1 MRTKW
6 SMILFLSAI
15 SINVNVMASPVVSN
29 DKPRSPFSIDR
40 QSESNTVKNRADI
53 NNSIDSYSLILKENS
68 LLSQEVKN
76 WAQEQGYKLLWR
88 SDKDYII
95 YKTVRF
101 NGQSREDIL
110 KSLGDLFSSEQYGLV
125 VKLYAGNN
133 VLVIDSQ

>member
-15 SINVNVMASPVVSN
+15 SVNVMASPVVSN

-110 KSLGDLFSSEQYGLV
+110 KSLGALFSSEQYGLV

>member
-15 SINVNVMASPVVSN
+15 SVGAMASPVVSN
-29 DKPRSPFSIDR
+29 DKPISPFSIDR
-40 QSESNTVKNRADI
+40 QPESNVVKNRADI
-53 NNSIDSYSLILKENS
+53 INGMVSFSLTLKENA
-68 LLSQEVKN
+68 LLSQEVEN

-95 YKTVRF
+95 YKTVIF
-101 NGQSREDIL
+101 NSQSREDIL

-125 VKLYAGNN
+125 VKLYTGNN

>member
-1 MRTKW
+1 MRIKW
-6 SMILFLSAI
+6 SMITFLSAI
-15 SINVNVMASPVVSN
+15 SVNVMASPVISN
-29 DKPRSPFSIDR
+29 EKPRSPFSIDR
-40 QSESNTVKNRADI
+40 QSESNTVKNRANI
-53 NNSIDSYSLILKENS
+53 NNSMGSYSITLKENA

-110 KSLGDLFSSEQYGLV
+110 KSLGYLFSSEQYGLV
-125 VKLYAGNN
+125 VKLYTGNN

>member
-1 MRTKW
+1 
-6 SMILFLSAI
+6 MILFLSAI
-15 SINVNVMASPVVSN
+15 SVNVMASPVVSN

-40 QSESNTVKNRADI
+40 QSESNTEKKRADI
-53 NNSIDSYSLILKENS
+53 NSSIDSYSLILKENS

-110 KSLGDLFSSEQYGLV
+110 KSLGALFSSEQYGLV

>member
-15 SINVNVMASPVVSN
+15 SVNVMASPVVSN

-40 QSESNTVKNRADI
+40 QSGSNTVKNRADI
-53 NNSIDSYSLILKENS
+53 NNIIDSYSLILKENS

-76 WAQEQGYKLLWR
+76 WAQKQGYKLLWR

>member
-15 SINVNVMASPVVSN
+15 SVNVMASPVVSN

-53 NNSIDSYSLILKENS
+53 NNIIDSYSLILKENS

>member
-15 SINVNVMASPVVSN
+15 SVNVMASPVVSN

-40 QSESNTVKNRADI
+40 QSESNSEKKRADI
-53 NNSIDSYSLILKENS
+53 NSSIDSYSLILKENS

-110 KSLGDLFSSEQYGLV
+110 KSLGALFSSEQYGLV

>member
-15 SINVNVMASPVVSN
+15 SVNVMASPVVSN

-53 NNSIDSYSLILKENS
+53 NNSIDSYSLVLKENS

>member
-15 SINVNVMASPVVSN
+15 SVNVMASPVVSN

-40 QSESNTVKNRADI
+40 QSESNTEKKRADI
-53 NNSIDSYSLILKENS
+53 NSSIDSYSLILKENS

-76 WAQEQGYKLLWR
+76 WAQKQGYKLLWR

-110 KSLGDLFSSEQYGLV
+110 KSLGALFSSEQYGLV

>member
-15 SINVNVMASPVVSN
+15 SINVMASPVVSN

>member
-15 SINVNVMASPVVSN
+15 SVNVMASPVVSN

-40 QSESNTVKNRADI
+40 QSESNTVKKRADI
-53 NNSIDSYSLILKENS
+53 NSSIDSYSLILKENS

-110 KSLGDLFSSEQYGLV
+110 KSLGALFSSEQYGLV

>member
-15 SINVNVMASPVVSN
+15 SVNVMASPVVSN

>member
-15 SINVNVMASPVVSN
+15 SINVMASPVVSN

-40 QSESNTVKNRADI
+40 QSESNTVKNQADI

>member
-15 SINVNVMASPVVSN
+15 SVNVMASPVVSN

-53 NNSIDSYSLILKENS
+53 NNIIDSYSLILKENS
-68 LLSQEVKN
+68 LLSQEVKH
-76 WAQEQGYKLLWR
+76 WAQKQGYKLLWR

>member
-1 MRTKW
+1 MRIKW
-6 SMILFLSAI
+6 SMITFLSAI
-15 SINVNVMASPVVSN
+15 SVNVMASPVISN

-40 QSESNTVKNRADI
+40 QSESNTVKNRANI
-53 NNSIDSYSLILKENS
+53 NNSIGSYSITLKENS

-110 KSLGDLFSSEQYGLV
+110 KSLGYLFSSEQYGLV
-125 VKLYAGNN
+125 VKLYTGNN

>member
-15 SINVNVMASPVVSN
+15 SVNVMASPVVSN

-53 NNSIDSYSLILKENS
+53 NNIIDSYSLILEENS

-76 WAQEQGYKLLWR
+76 WAQKQGYKLLWR

>member
-15 SINVNVMASPVVSN
+15 SINVMASPVVSN

-40 QSESNTVKNRADI
+40 QSESNTVKNQADI
-53 NNSIDSYSLILKENS
+53 NNSIDSYSLILKESS

>member
-1 MRTKW
+1 MRAKC
-6 SMILFLSAI
+6 SMMLFLGVI
-15 SINVNVMASPVVSN
+15 SVGSMASPNVIN
-29 DKPRSPFSIDR
+29 DKSRSPFSIDR
-40 QSESNTVKNRADI
+40 QPELNSIKGRADI
-53 NNSIDSYSLILKENS
+53 SNSVVNFSLTLKENA
-68 LLSQEVKN
+68 LLSQEVKS
-76 WAQEQGYKLLWR
+76 WAQGQGYKLLWR

-95 YKTVRF
+95 YKTVSF

>member
-15 SINVNVMASPVVSN
+15 SVNVMASPVVSN

-40 QSESNTVKNRADI
+40 QSESNTEKKRADI
-53 NNSIDSYSLILKENS
+53 NSSIDSYSLILKENS

-110 KSLGDLFSSEQYGLV
+110 KSLGALFSSEQYGLV

>member
-15 SINVNVMASPVVSN
+15 SVNVMASPVVSN

-40 QSESNTVKNRADI
+40 QSESNTVKKRADI
-53 NNSIDSYSLILKENS
+53 NSSIDSYSLILKENS

-101 NGQSREDIL
+101 NGQSHEDIL
-110 KSLGDLFSSEQYGLV
+110 KSLGALFSSEQYGLV

>member
-1 MRTKW
+1 
-6 SMILFLSAI
+6 MILFLSAI
-15 SINVNVMASPVVSN
+15 SINVMASPVVSN

-40 QSESNTVKNRADI
+40 QSESNTVKNRSDI

>member
-15 SINVNVMASPVVSN
+15 SVNVMASPVVSN

-40 QSESNTVKNRADI
+40 QSESNTEKKRADI
-53 NNSIDSYSLILKENS
+53 NSSIDSYSLILKENS
-68 LLSQEVKN
+68 LLSQEVTN

-110 KSLGDLFSSEQYGLV
+110 KSLGALFSSEQYGLV
-125 VKLYAGNN
+125 VTFYGGERDPHN
-133 VLVIDSQ
+133 DTQ

>member
-15 SINVNVMASPVVSN
+15 SINVMASPVVSN

-40 QSESNTVKNRADI
+40 QSESNTVKNRSDI

>member
-15 SINVNVMASPVVSN
+15 SVNVMASPVVSN

-53 NNSIDSYSLILKENS
+53 NNNIDSYSLILKENS

>member
-1 MRTKW
+1 
-6 SMILFLSAI
+6 MILFLSAI
-15 SINVNVMASPVVSN
+15 SVNVMASPVVSN

>member
-1 MRTKW
+1 MRAKY
-6 SMILFLSAI
+6 SIILFLGII
-15 SINVNVMASPVVSN
+15 SVGAMASPNVIN
-29 DKPRSPFSIDR
+29 DKPRNPFSIDR
-40 QSESNTVKNRADI
+40 QPGPNTVKNRADI
-53 NNSIDSYSLILKENS
+53 SNSVVNFSLTLKENA
-68 LLSQEVKN
+68 LLSQEVKS

-95 YKTVRF
+95 YKTVSF

-125 VKLYAGNN
+125 VKLYSGNN